1 MDYLLF
7 TYPNCDKCEA
17 LKDYLQKPEAVGV
30 VETVAS
36 APLRGEELSLAQKE
50 GKLRVREFLGRIKRD
65 EKGAIILPI
74 FVLREEGRVLGIFNN
89 QVELDGWLRSRV

>member
-17 LKDYLQKPEAVGV
+17 MKDYLKTAAEAVAGG
-30 VETVAS
+30 
-36 APLRGEELSLAQKE
+36 PLQGEELSLVQKE

-65 EKGAIILPI
+65 EKGAIILPV
-74 FVLREEGRVLGIFNN
+74 FVLREEGRLLGVFND
-89 QVELDGWLRSRV
+89 QAELDGWLRSRV